1 MTQTV
6 GIVGAGLMGRL
17 LALILSEQGWQ
28 VSLFEKDDATVPNS
42 CAFVGAGMLSPIS
55 ELETAEPLIAKLG
68 VDSLDLW
75 QTLNQKL
82 DLPVYFRKSGTL
94 IVSHHLD
101 FPVLDQFR
109 RTLEHKLKLCQS
121 GEIPEENIETIRW
134 QLNQSELQELEPQLS
149 ERFQQGIYIPDEGQ
163 IDNRQLL
170 WALEHQFQKAG
181 IHCHFNTPVQ
191 QLKAKRIETHTE
203 IHYFDWV
210 IDCRGLGT
218 KPDWKTLRGV
228 RGEIIRVHA
237 PDVSLQRPVRL
248 IHPRYPLYIAPRENH
263 HYVIGATSI
272 ESEDT
277 RPVTLQSA
285 LELLSAAFSI
295 HPGFAEASILE
306 TGINCRPALPDH
318 LPKIHMQSGLIRING
333 LYRHG
338 FLIAPQLAQLVANRL
353 NGLAIESG
361 YQNLFE
367 NADENLMHTKTKKD
381 NALYAATH

>member
-6 GIVGAGLMGRL
+6 GIIGAGLMGRL
-17 LALILSEQGWQ
+17 LALLLSEQGWQ

-42 CAFVGAGMLSPIS
+42 CVFVGAGMLSPIS

-68 VDSLDLW
+68 FDSLNLW
-75 QTLNQKL
+75 QTLIQKL
-82 DLPVYFRKSGTL
+82 DLPVYFCRSGTL

-109 RTLEHKLKLCQS
+109 GTLQNKLKLCKN
-121 GEIPEENIETIRW
+121 GEIPEENIEPIRW
-134 QLNQSELQELEPQLS
+134 RLNQPELQALEPQLS

-163 IDNRQLL
+163 IDNRQLIL
-170 WALEHQFQKAG
+170 ALEHQLQKAG
-181 IHCHFNTPVQ
+181 INCHFNTPVQ
-191 QLKAKRIETHTE
+191 QLKPNRIQTQSITH
-203 IHYFDWV
+203 HFDWV
-210 IDCRGLGT
+210 IDCRGLGA
-218 KPDWKTLRGV
+218 KPEWKTLRGV

-237 PDVSLQRPVRL
+237 PEVSLQRPVRL
-248 IHPRYPLYIAPRENH
+248 MHPRYPLYIASRENH

-277 RPVTLQSA
+277 RPITLQSTM
-285 LELLSAAFSI
+285 ELLSAAFSI

-306 TGINCRPALPDH
+306 TSVNCRPALPNH
-318 LPKIHMQSGLIRING
+318 LPNIQMQSGLIRING

-338 FLIAPQLAQLVANRL
+338 FLIAPQLAQLVANGL
-353 NGLAIESG
+353 NGLPIPSG

-367 NADENLMHTKTKKD
+367 NADENLINPKTKE
-381 NALYAATH
+381 ASAIYATTY